1 MQAATYQHKAVED
14 KWRKV
19 WTELQHQKQHLGS
32 GEQATTAAAKVLLRT
47 CATPGMSA

>member
-19 WTELQHQKQHLGS
+19 WTELQHQKQQKQHLGS
-32 GEQATTAAAKVLLRT
+32 GEQATTAAAKVLLHT
-47 CATPGMSA
+47 CATPG